1 MKIIITLIL
10 SAFLL
15 TSCSNPDTSGGVTLH
30 KRSGEPWAVCES
42 DGGNKK
48 CIPGYTDDFPHGL
61 CTGPTEL
68 GAKSETTGC
77 GYFWVYYS
85 WGHSSRYY
93 SRPGVNLSGANLTKK
108 NLYGANLK
116 RANLTNANLS
126 NADLSHADL
135 GAANLSGANLYGAN
149 MHRANLKEA
158 NLQNSDLRWAQ
169 LNDTSLES
177 TNLSNTKMYRASVE
191 RANLTGADLRNAK
204 LIYTDFRGIHQYTK
218 LYEADFSHADTYG
231 AITNDYIYCPD
242 RYRYRRRNQQ
252 TGTWA
257 NCPF

>member
-30 KRSGEPWAVCES
+30 KRPGDPDAVCES

-77 GYFWVYYS
+77 GYIWAYGSQYYI
-85 WGHSSRYY
+85 
-93 SRPGVNLSGANLTKK
+93 RPGVNLSGAKLTKK

-126 NADLSHADL
+126 N
-135 GAANLSGANLYGAN
+135 ANLSGANLYGAN

-158 NLQNSDLRWAQ
+158 NLQNSDLRWAK

-204 LIYTDFRGIHQYTK
+204 LIYTDFRGRVHQETK

-242 RYRYRRRNQQ
+242 RWRYRRRNQQ